1 MIVKTECMHLFNGL
15 LHRPM
20 IFRDAVGGN
29 HHAGAVAAI
38 PAVDENL
45 LSLGVTDERKK
56 LSDLFVGWGRPAA
69 DRNVDESKAE
79 GFRTFALQNDV
90 KSAAEIDDGGDPELL
105 ELREACRGGLR
116 AAEKRFANFSGVR
129 KPSDGNF
136 LREGGQRNR
145 RAFRNARR
153 RGLRGGPESGKHTNE
168 SEYAKGKQRSR
179 MGRTAHVY
187 G

>member
-1 MIVKTECMHLFNGL
+1 MVVKTEYVHLFNGL

-29 HHAGAVAAI
+29 HHARAVAAI

-45 LSLGVTDERKK
+45 LSLRVMDERKK
-56 LSDLFVGWGRPAA
+56 LSDLLIGWGRPAA

-105 ELREACRGGLR
+105 QLREARRGGLR
-116 AAEKRFANFSGVR
+116 ATEKCFANFPGIR
-129 KPSDGNF
+129 KSSDGNF
-136 LREGGQRNR
+136 LREGSQRNR
-145 RAFRNARR
+145 WAFRHTR
-153 RGLRGGPESGKHTNE
+153 RGGLRACPRRGKHTNE
-168 SEYAKGKQRSR
+168 SEYAKGKQ
-179 MGRTAHVY
+179 
-187 G
+187 